1 MAPRRL
7 KVAAWST
14 LSALLAQGFIV
25 PQASAAPD
33 LWPDFKFVG
42 SERVNEFKA
51 GQEVIDPL
59 GSGTEVAGTRKTV
72 RRNERVES
80 LREKDPI
87 QNHESFEEV
96 PGAPVFSTKIQGR
109 IHSTMSA
116 TKFDKFRYT
125 WTETPFKDYTVK
137 KWDQRD
143 EFLKDVPYRRTVRVT
158 WTNPVSGAAQV
169 FSGHESR
176 YSAVESAVTGWA
188 AAEDPKVFVGAGVDK
203 SERRGPGF
211 VSSRTEVKEV
221 ARKSLATVQAASTA
235 AGSGGGEGPSR
246 VFQGDSAKSVSQA
259 PKATAGQV
267 AANLGTKS
275 VKSAQAGNAVS
286 VQSNALGKIVKAS
299 SGLTNLAS
307 RVSAL
312 NPVAASRINAAI
324 QIAQDASKSE
334 AQVRAALK
342 SARSALVLRR
352 SREALDKAANSLLK
366 ARKSASGGGD

>member
-176 YSAVESAVTGWA
+176 YSAVESAVTGWV

-203 SERRGPGF
+203 SERKGPGF

-246 VFQGDSAKSVSQA
+246 VFQGDSAKGVTQA

-267 AANLGTKS
+267 AANLGSRS
-275 VKSAQAGNAVS
+275 VKSAQA
-286 VQSNALGKIVKAS
+286 AS
-299 SGLTNLAS
+299 
-307 RVSAL
+307 
-312 NPVAASRINAAI
+312 PVVVRANAAI
-324 QIAQDASKSE
+324 EKAAARLVNLNTRSQVSVRLQSALTLLKNPDATDAQIKAALENARKNALLKSNRDAILNATKQILK
-334 AQVRAALK
+334 ARAAL
-342 SARSALVLRR
+342 RR
-352 SREALDKAANSLLK
+352 Q
-366 ARKSASGGGD
+366 GG